1 MKLDVCKIAS
11 AAITVSLAASTHGI
25 AQGSSS
31 IVSGPVKHV
40 LLLSIDGMHAVD
52 YLNCSQ
58 GVNGVNGGEPYCPN
72 MAALGQTG
80 VNYVGASTSKPSD
93 SFPGLMTLV
102 TGATPK
108 SMGVYYDV
116 AYDRALDA
124 PTITTGNGVAGG
136 PCTAFGLPTGT
147 TTEYEEG
154 IDLDKTKLNGGAP
167 GAALTDGGVASIDPK
182 KLPRDPAAG
191 CAPVYPWNFV
201 RTNTVYNLIHAAGGY
216 TAWVDKHPAY
226 SSIGG
231 PGGVSINDF
240 YSPEINS
247 TVIALPGVKT
257 SEGVSCAA
265 IRDTGADLTSWTNS
279 FQNIQCYDQLKV
291 NAILNQ
297 IHGKTHLGTAAA
309 PVPTLFGMNFQVV
322 SVGQKL
328 IETSVGS
335 GGYTNAAGV
344 PSAELLKEIE
354 YTDAAVGDMVNALK
368 DTGSYDNTL
377 IIVTAKHGQS
387 PIDPALYKR
396 NGTITPATLL
406 QSELPFSESPANPTG
421 IGPTEDDLSMLWLTK
436 GSNVSAA
443 VKTLEDNAA
452 AIGLGQ
458 IFYGPSLALNYNV
471 GGLQPGQDSRT
482 PDIIVTPNV
491 GVTYSNSTKKQAE
504 HGGFSHDDTNV
515 MLLLANPLLV
525 PRTLAVPI
533 TTAQV
538 APTILT
544 ALGLDPNALQGV
556 QQEGTAILP
565 GLIVK

>member
-1 MKLDVCKIAS
+1 MKFDIRKIAT
-11 AAITVSLAASTHGI
+11 AVLAISFAASTHGM
-25 AQGSSS
+25 AQGAPKPG
-31 IVSGPVKHV
+31 SGPVKHV

-58 GVNGVNGGEPYCPN
+58 GINGVNGGEPYCPN
-72 MAALGQTG
+72 LAALGQTA
-80 VNYVGASTSKPSD
+80 VNYVAASTSKPSD

-108 SMGVYYDV
+108 SMGIYYDV

-136 PCTAFGLPTGT
+136 PCTAFGIPTGT

-154 IDLDKTKLNGGAP
+154 IDLDQTKLNGGAP
-167 GAALTDGGVASIDPK
+167 GAGLTDGGVASIDPK

-201 RTNTVYNLIHAAGGY
+201 RTNTVYNLVHAAGGY
-216 TAWVDKHPAY
+216 TAWVDKHPSY

-231 PGGVSINDF
+231 PGGASINDY

-247 TVIALPGVKT
+247 AVIALPGVKT
-257 SEGVSCAA
+257 SEGVSCGT

-291 NAILNQ
+291 NAVLNQ
-297 IHGKTHLGTAAA
+297 INGKTHLGTAAA

-322 SVGQKL
+322 SVAQKL
-328 IETSVGS
+328 IETSVGA
-335 GGYTNAAGV
+335 GGYTNAEGV
-344 PSAELLKEIE
+344 PSTELLKEIE
-354 YTDAAVGDMVNALK
+354 YTDAAIGDMVNALK
-368 DTGSYDNTL
+368 DTGNYNNTL

-406 QSELPFSESPANPTG
+406 ESELPLSESPANPTG
-421 IGPTEDDLSMLWLTK
+421 IGSTEDDISLLWLKK
-436 GSNVSAA
+436 GASVTTA

-452 AIGLGQ
+452 EIGLGQ

-491 GVTYSNSTKKQAE
+491 GVTYSNSKKKQAE

-525 PRTLAVPI
+525 ARTLAVPT

-544 ALGLDPNALQGV
+544 ALGLDPNGLDGV